1 MSAYIDL
8 KFINLIGHRLDR
20 FKRKD
25 DYLFNFRCPI
35 CGDSQRKKSKARGY
49 LYKVKNDMFF
59 KCHNCDAGLSFGN
72 LLKQVD
78 PLLYKEY
85 VLERYKEGVASNKP
99 HKKAEFEHNFVP
111 EFKPKS
117 LVDELMD
124 RLDSLPDDHEAVQY
138 AMKRMIPAEQFSRI
152 YFLDDIRKA
161 SQLNSKYKESLTT
174 EQPRMVLPFVNAEG
188 KLTGMAMRGMRG
200 EALRYI
206 TLKIDEDAPTIFG
219 LDAIDKTQQVKVV
232 EGPID
237 SLFISNSIACAG
249 SSFNRIEELYLDDP
263 IIIFDNQPRNTE
275 VCKLIKKY
283 IDLGYS
289 VCIWPES
296 LEEKDIN
303 DIILS
308 GKTQSDVEEIISNN
322 TFKGLSAELKY
333 RNWRKC

>member
-1 MSAYIDL
+1 
-8 KFINLIGHRLDR
+8 
-20 FKRKD
+20 
-25 DYLFNFRCPI
+25 
-35 CGDSQRKKSKARGY
+35 
-49 LYKVKNDMFF
+49 MFF

-263 IIIFDNQPRNTE
+263 VIIFDNQPRNTE